1 MYTDA
6 HIPTTCLP
14 QTVDPKFDEA
24 ERVLSLEAFIW
35 FAYLIFSSYSSVSLH
50 VLLYSSAFF
59 HIPQYSS
66 VNLSILFVYLM
77 Q

>member
-1 MYTDA
+1 MYTHA

-14 QTVDPKFDEA
+14 QTVDPEFDEA

-66 VNLSILFVYLM
+66 ASLSILL
-77 Q
+77 